1 MILSGLFALLGNI
14 LFFSGYVANKNA
26 FPRPLDPEQEKQLL
40 DRMWAGD
47 LQARDEL
54 IRHNMRLVV
63 HIVKKYGNYNDPDEL
78 ISVGSIG
85 LVKAI
90 STFSPDKGTQ
100 LATYA
105 ARCIEN
111 EILMTL
117 RANKKFKNNK
127 SLYEPISYD
136 KDGNEVALIDLI
148 GQDEEAVLRQ
158 VENSVVREKLMQLM
172 RKQLTDREY
181 RIVCLRYGLV
191 GNVAL
196 TQMQIAKRFGIS
208 RSYVS
213 RIETKA
219 LSRLRAAIDPNGLQL

>member
-1 MILSGLFALLGNI
+1 MSGIFALLSNVM
-14 LFFSGYVANKNA
+14 FFTSYVSGKNS
-26 FPRPLDPEQEKQLL
+26 FPQPLAPAEEHDLL
-40 DRMWAGD
+40 VKMWAGD
-47 LQARDEL
+47 VEARDEL

-63 HIVKKYGNYNDPDEL
+63 HIVKKYSNYNDPDEL

-90 STFSPDKGTQ
+90 NTYSGDKGTQ

-105 ARCIEN
+105 ARCIDN

-117 RANKKFKNNK
+117 RANKKFKANK

-148 GQDEEAVLRQ
+148 GQDEESVLSK
-158 VENSVVREKLMQLM
+158 VENGIVRDKLAELVKSQLGE
-172 RKQLTDREY
+172 REY
-181 RIVCLRYGLV
+181 QIICLRYGLN
-191 GNVAL
+191 GGEPWTQKQVA
-196 TQMQIAKRFGIS
+196 KKYGIS

-219 LSRLRAAIDPNGLQL
+219 LGKLKRYLEDNHILTN